1 MVTMIQTAKAEIAK
15 LQFCYL
21 KNHVNNLKIFEEI
34 SILPKNLQMYFLREQ
49 FICVKLRLL
58 NTINMTD

>member
-1 MVTMIQTAKAEIAK
+1 MIQTAKAEIAK

-21 KNHVNNLKIFEEI
+21 NVNNLKIFEEI
-34 SILPKNLQMYFLREQ
+34 PILPKNLQMYFLREQ
-49 FICVKLRLL
+49 FFCVKLRLL

>member
-1 MVTMIQTAKAEIAK
+1 MVTMILTAKAEIAK

-21 KNHVNNLKIFEEI
+21 NVNNLKIFEEI
-34 SILPKNLQMYFLREQ
+34 PILPKNLQMYFLREQ

>member
-1 MVTMIQTAKAEIAK
+1 MIQTAKAEIAK

-21 KNHVNNLKIFEEI
+21 NVNDLKIFEEI
-34 SILPKNLQMYFLREQ
+34 PILPKNLQMYFLREQ

>member
-1 MVTMIQTAKAEIAK
+1 MIQTAKAEIAK

-21 KNHVNNLKIFEEI
+21 NHVNNLKIFEEI
-34 SILPKNLQMYFLREQ
+34 PILPKNLQMHFLREQ